1 MATTTTTM
9 TETTAVV
16 SPDTSITKTEKFNS
30 SRLAQ
35 LLNNP
40 SITPDDRAILRAI
53 KSGTRN
59 LCYFDATY
67 KLGKSVKMEAIGRYY
82 PIKGG
87 GQFLSRDVRAALYG
101 EFYHDV
107 DIVNAQP
114 TILTQYCDKNG
125 WKCDALKDYVQ
136 HRDERM
142 KEAQEFMGGD
152 RAEIKQKI
160 NQIIFGGSAD
170 GMPEFCLTL
179 SKELEHI
186 RRNVW
191 EHNKDKFKTLA
202 KKPNFLRSAMAHI
215 LQTEECKC
223 LLAMDRSLSKRG
235 YSLDVL
241 IHDGGLVAKKDD
253 AEIPDDIL
261 RAVEDDIKKT
271 TGYNIRLAVKPMH
284 TTIQFQDEKDEY
296 VAWKTEFEKT
306 HFRLQIP
313 QCYIWLH
320 ERGFE
325 QLCHNQ
331 LHHLESQAKMSDGKP
346 FLAKWL
352 TDETMLTYNR
362 LVFCPKQETPPNCY
376 NIFDKFDNVPLEGDF
391 SAFTELVG
399 LIANHDPI
407 VETYLHNLFARMIQ
421 KPYEKSGIATCLLG
435 PQGVGK
441 SLLMQKVGKIFGH
454 SYYYETSAPEN
465 DVFNQFNSGTE
476 RVIMLFMDEVDFKT
490 NKANA
495 SKLKTLITSEKA
507 TYVKKGHDFVKLDDF
522 RNVFMATNSMLPFIV
537 EDTDRRFCAIEC
549 SDERRGQHEWWAE
562 MVKRLDDQVSAYHHH
577 LLTRDISTFNPRR
590 DRPETQAYRDIKQM
604 TSVPYHAGFFQKVA
618 TEMLTRAEVM
628 ENTEI
633 PTKSWKAKQLHEEM
647 NEFLGEKFE
656 LSPTRLGIDMKK
668 TYDKIGG
675 VDKHVG
681 PLYATYTLD
690 AKKCMEFL
698 KAKGWWVM

>member
-1 MATTTTTM
+1 MIETTTA
-9 TETTAVV
+9 TEMAVVV
-16 SPDTSITKTEKFNS
+16 SPDISITKTEKFNS

-40 SITPDDRAILRAI
+40 STTADDRTILRAI

-59 LCYFDATY
+59 LCYFDVTY

-87 GQFLSRDVRAALYG
+87 GQSLSRDIRAALYG

-142 KEAQEFMGGD
+142 KEAHEFMGGD

-170 GMPEFCLTL
+170 GMPEFCLAL
-179 SKELEHI
+179 HKELSQI
-186 RRNVW
+186 RQNVW
-191 EHNKDKFKTLA
+191 DRNKDKFKSLA
-202 KKPNFLRSAMAHI
+202 KKPNFLRSAMAHV

-261 RAVEDDIKKT
+261 RAVEDDIKKIT
-271 TGYNIRLAVKPMH
+271 DYTIRLAVKPMN

-296 VAWKTEFEKT
+296 LAWKTEFEKT

-313 QCYIWLH
+313 QCFIWLH

-325 QLCHNQ
+325 QLCLNQ
-331 LHHLESQAKMSDGKP
+331 LHHLEGQAKMSDGKP

-362 LVFCPKQETPPNCY
+362 LVFCPKQEPPPNCF
-376 NIFDKFDNVPLEGDF
+376 NIFDRFGNIATEGNF

-399 LIANHDPI
+399 LVSNHDHA
-407 VETYLHNLFARMIQ
+407 VEEFLHNLFAHMVQ
-421 KPYEKSGIATCLLG
+421 KPYQKSGICVCLLG

-441 SLLMQKVGKIFGH
+441 SLLMQKVGKIFGSSH
-454 SYYYETSAPEN
+454 YYETSAPQN
-465 DVFNQFNSGTE
+465 NVFHNFNSGTE
-476 RVIMLFMDEVDFKT
+476 RTIMLFMDEVDFKT

-495 SKLKTLITSEKA
+495 SKLKTLITSEKEIY
-507 TYVKKGHDFVKLDDF
+507 TKKGHDGVELDDF
-522 RNVFMATNSMLPFIV
+522 RNVFMATNGMLPFIV

-549 SDERRGQHEWWAE
+549 SEERRGQHEWWAE
-562 MVKRLDDQVSAYHHH
+562 MVKRLDDQVSAYHHF

-590 DRPETQAYRDIKQM
+590 DRPETEAYRDIKQM
-604 TSVPYHAGFFQKVA
+604 TSIPYHAGFFQKVV
-618 TEMLTRAEVM
+618 TEILCRAELM
-628 ENTEI
+628 ETTEI
-633 PTKSWKAKQLHEEM
+633 PMKSWKAKQLHEEM
-647 NEFLGEKFE
+647 NEFVGEKFE
-656 LSPTRLGIDMKK
+656 LSPTRLGIDMRKV
-668 TYDKIGG
+668 YVGDGG
-675 VDKHVG
+675 VNVEKG
-681 PLYATYTLD
+681 RLYNIYTLN
-690 AKKCMEFL
+690 AEKCMEFL
-698 KAKGWWVM
+698 KEKGWWVE

>member
-1 MATTTTTM
+1 
-9 TETTAVV
+9 VI

-40 SITPDDRAILRAI
+40 STTADDRTILRAI

-59 LCYFDATY
+59 LCYYDVTY

-87 GQFLSRDVRAALYG
+87 GQSLSRDIRAALYG

-142 KEAQEFMGGD
+142 KEAHEFMGGD

-170 GMPEFCLTL
+170 GMPEFCLAL
-179 SKELEHI
+179 HKELSQV
-186 RRNVW
+186 RQNVW
-191 EHNKDKFKTLA
+191 DRNKDKFKSLA
-202 KKPNFLRSAMAHI
+202 KKPNFLRSAMAHV

-261 RAVEDDIKKT
+261 RAVEDDIKKIT
-271 TGYNIRLAVKPMH
+271 DYTIRLAVKPMN

-296 VAWKTEFEKT
+296 IAWKTEFEKT

-313 QCYIWLH
+313 QCFIWLH

-325 QLCHNQ
+325 QLCLNQ
-331 LHHLESQAKMSDGKP
+331 LHHLEGQAKMSDGKP

-362 LVFCPKQETPPNCY
+362 LVFCPKQEPPPNCF
-376 NIFDKFDNVPLEGDF
+376 NIFDRFGNIATEGNF

-399 LIANHDPI
+399 LVSNHDHA
-407 VETYLHNLFARMIQ
+407 VEEFLHNLFAHMVQ
-421 KPYEKSGIATCLLG
+421 KPYQKSGICVCLLG

-441 SLLMQKVGKIFGH
+441 SLLMQKVGKIFGSSH
-454 SYYYETSAPEN
+454 YYETSAPQN
-465 DVFNQFNSGTE
+465 NVFHNFNSGTE
-476 RVIMLFMDEVDFKT
+476 RTIMLFMDEVDFKT

-495 SKLKTLITSEKA
+495 SKLKTLITSEKEIY
-507 TYVKKGHDFVKLDDF
+507 TKKGHDGVELDDF
-522 RNVFMATNSMLPFIV
+522 RNVFMATNGMLPFIV

-549 SDERRGQHEWWAE
+549 SEERRGQHEWWAE
-562 MVKRLDDQVSAYHHH
+562 MVKRLDDQVSAYHHF

-590 DRPETQAYRDIKQM
+590 DRPETEAYRDIKQM
-604 TSVPYHAGFFQKVA
+604 TSIPYHAGFFQKVA
-618 TEMLTRAEVM
+618 TEILMRAEAM
-628 ENTEI
+628 ETTEI
-633 PTKSWKAKQLHEEM
+633 PIKSWKAKQLHEEM
-647 NEFLGEKFE
+647 NEFVGEKFE
-656 LSPTRLGIDMKK
+656 LSPTRLGIDMRKV
-668 TYDKIGG
+668 YVGDGG
-675 VDKHVG
+675 VNVEKG
-681 PLYATYTLD
+681 RLYNIYTLN
-690 AKKCMEFL
+690 AEKCMEFL
-698 KAKGWWVM
+698 KEKGWWVE

>member
-1 MATTTTTM
+1 MIETTTA
-9 TETTAVV
+9 TEMAVVV
-16 SPDTSITKTEKFNS
+16 SPDISITKTEKFNS

-59 LCYFDATY
+59 LCYFDVTY

-87 GQFLSRDVRAALYG
+87 GQSLSRDIRAALYG

-142 KEAQEFMGGD
+142 KEAHEFMGGD

-170 GMPEFCLTL
+170 GMPEFCLAL
-179 SKELEHI
+179 HKELSQI
-186 RRNVW
+186 RQNVW
-191 EHNKDKFKTLA
+191 DRNKDKFKSLA
-202 KKPNFLRSAMAHI
+202 KKPNFLRSAMAHV

-241 IHDGGLVAKKDD
+241 IHDGGLVARKDD

-261 RAVEDDIKKT
+261 RAVEDDIKKIT
-271 TGYNIRLAVKPMH
+271 DYTIRLAVKPMH

-296 VAWKTEFEKT
+296 LAWKTEFEKT

-313 QCYIWLH
+313 QCFIWLH

-325 QLCHNQ
+325 QLCLNQ
-331 LHHLESQAKMSDGKP
+331 LHHLEGQAKMSDGKT

-362 LVFCPKQETPPNCY
+362 LVFCPKQEPPPNCF
-376 NIFDKFDNVPLEGDF
+376 NIFDRFGNIAAEGDF

-399 LIANHDPI
+399 LVSNHDSA
-407 VETYLHNLFARMIQ
+407 VEEFLHNLFAHMVQ
-421 KPYEKSGIATCLLG
+421 KPYQKSGICVCLLG

-441 SLLMQKVGKIFGH
+441 SLLMQKVGKIFGSSH
-454 SYYYETSAPEN
+454 YYETSAPQN
-465 DVFNQFNSGTE
+465 NVFHNFNSGTE
-476 RVIMLFMDEVDFKT
+476 RTIMLFMDEVDFKT

-495 SKLKTLITSEKA
+495 SKLKTLITSEKEIY
-507 TYVKKGHDFVKLDDF
+507 TKKGHDGVELDDF
-522 RNVFMATNSMLPFIV
+522 RNVFMATNGMLPFIV

-549 SDERRGQHEWWAE
+549 SEERRGQHEWWAE
-562 MVKRLDDQVSAYHHH
+562 MVKRLDDQVSAYHHF

-590 DRPETQAYRDIKQM
+590 DRPETEAYRDIKQM
-604 TSVPYHAGFFQKVA
+604 TSIPYHAGFFQKVA
-618 TEMLTRAEVM
+618 TEMLCRAELM
-628 ENTEI
+628 ETTEI
-633 PTKSWKAKQLHEEM
+633 PMKSWKAKQLHEEM

-656 LSPTRLGIDMKK
+656 LSPTRLGIDMRKI
-668 TYDKIGG
+668 YDKVGG

-681 PLYATYTLD
+681 MLYATYTLN
-690 AKKCMEFL
+690 AEKCMEFL
-698 KAKGWWVM
+698 KEKGWWVE

>member
-1 MATTTTTM
+1 MAV
-9 TETTAVV
+9 VV
-16 SPDTSITKTEKFNS
+16 SPDISITKTEKFNS

-40 SITPDDRAILRAI
+40 STTADDRTILRAI

-59 LCYFDATY
+59 LCYFDVTY

-87 GQFLSRDVRAALYG
+87 GQSLSRDIRAALYG

-142 KEAQEFMGGD
+142 KEAHEFMGGD

-170 GMPEFCLTL
+170 GMPEFCLAL
-179 SKELEHI
+179 HKELSQI
-186 RRNVW
+186 RQNVW
-191 EHNKDKFKTLA
+191 DRNKDKFKSLA
-202 KKPNFLRSAMAHI
+202 KKPNFLRSAMAHV

-261 RAVEDDIKKT
+261 RAVEDDIKKIT
-271 TGYNIRLAVKPMH
+271 DYTIRLAVKPMN

-296 VAWKTEFEKT
+296 LAWKTEFEKT

-313 QCYIWLH
+313 QCFIWLH

-325 QLCHNQ
+325 QLCLNQ
-331 LHHLESQAKMSDGKP
+331 LHHLEGQAKMSDGKP

-362 LVFCPKQETPPNCY
+362 LVFCPKQEPPPNCF
-376 NIFDKFDNVPLEGDF
+376 NIFDRFGNIATEGNF

-399 LIANHDPI
+399 LVSNHDHA
-407 VETYLHNLFARMIQ
+407 VEEFLHNLFAHMVQ
-421 KPYEKSGIATCLLG
+421 KPYQKSGICVCLLG

-441 SLLMQKVGKIFGH
+441 SLLMQKVGKIFGSSH
-454 SYYYETSAPEN
+454 YYETSAPQN
-465 DVFNQFNSGTE
+465 NVFHNFNSGTE
-476 RVIMLFMDEVDFKT
+476 RTIMLFMDEVDFKT

-495 SKLKTLITSEKA
+495 SKLKTLITSEKEIY
-507 TYVKKGHDFVKLDDF
+507 TKKGHDGVELDDF
-522 RNVFMATNSMLPFIV
+522 RNVFMATNGMLPFIV

-549 SDERRGQHEWWAE
+549 SEERRGQHEWWAE
-562 MVKRLDDQVSAYHHH
+562 MVKRLDDQVSAYHHF

-590 DRPETQAYRDIKQM
+590 DRPETEAYRDIKQM
-604 TSVPYHAGFFQKVA
+604 TSIPYHAGFFQKVV
-618 TEMLTRAEVM
+618 TEILCRAELM
-628 ENTEI
+628 ETTEI
-633 PTKSWKAKQLHEEM
+633 PMKSWKAKQLHEEM
-647 NEFLGEKFE
+647 NEFVGEKFE
-656 LSPTRLGIDMKK
+656 LSPTRLGIDMRKV
-668 TYDKIGG
+668 YVGDGG
-675 VDKHVG
+675 VNVEKG
-681 PLYATYTLD
+681 RLYNIYTLN
-690 AKKCMEFL
+690 AEKCMEFL
-698 KAKGWWVM
+698 KEKGWWVE

>member
-1 MATTTTTM
+1 MIETTTA
-9 TETTAVV
+9 TEMTAVI

-59 LCYFDATY
+59 LCYFDVTY

-87 GQFLSRDVRAALYG
+87 GQSLSRDIRASLYG

-142 KEAQEFMGGD
+142 REAHEFMGGD
-152 RAEIKQKI
+152 RTEIKQKI

-170 GMPEFCLTL
+170 GMPEFCLAL
-179 SKELEHI
+179 HKELSQI
-186 RRNVW
+186 RQNVW
-191 EHNKDKFKTLA
+191 DRNKDKFKSLA
-202 KKPNFLRSAMAHI
+202 KKPNFLRSAMAHV

-241 IHDGGLVAKKDD
+241 IHDGGLVARKDD

-261 RAVEDDIKKT
+261 RAVEDDIKKIT
-271 TGYNIRLAVKPMH
+271 DYTIRLAVKPMH

-296 VAWKTEFEKT
+296 LAWKTEFEKT

-313 QCYIWLH
+313 QCFIWLH

-325 QLCHNQ
+325 QLCLNQ
-331 LHHLESQAKMSDGKP
+331 LHHLEGQAKMSDGKP

-362 LVFCPKQETPPNCY
+362 LVFCPKQEPPPNCF
-376 NIFDKFDNVPLEGDF
+376 NIFDRFGNIAAEGNF

-399 LIANHDPI
+399 LVSNHDHA
-407 VETYLHNLFARMIQ
+407 VEEFLHNLFAHMVQ
-421 KPYEKSGIATCLLG
+421 KPYQKSGICVCLLG

-441 SLLMQKVGKIFGH
+441 SLLMQKVGKIFGSSH
-454 SYYYETSAPEN
+454 YYETSAPQN
-465 DVFNQFNSGTE
+465 NVFHNFNSGTE
-476 RVIMLFMDEVDFKT
+476 RTIMLFMDEVDFKT

-495 SKLKTLITSEKA
+495 SKLKTLITSEKEIY
-507 TYVKKGHDFVKLDDF
+507 TKKGHDGVELDDF
-522 RNVFMATNSMLPFIV
+522 RNVFMATNGMLPFIV

-549 SDERRGQHEWWAE
+549 SEERRGQHEWWAE
-562 MVKRLDDQVSAYHHH
+562 MVKRLDDQVSAYHHF

-590 DRPETQAYRDIKQM
+590 DRPETEAYRDIKQM
-604 TSVPYHAGFFQKVA
+604 TSIPYHAGFFQKVA
-618 TEMLTRAEVM
+618 TEMLCRAELM
-628 ENTEI
+628 ETTEI
-633 PTKSWKAKQLHEEM
+633 PIKTWKAKQLHEEM
-647 NEFLGEKFE
+647 NEFLGEKFD
-656 LSPTRLGIDMKK
+656 LSPTRLGIDMRKI
-668 TYDKIGG
+668 YDKVGG

-681 PLYATYTLD
+681 MLYATYTLN
-690 AKKCMEFL
+690 AEKCMEFL
-698 KAKGWWVM
+698 KEKGWWVE

>member
-1 MATTTTTM
+1 M

-40 SITPDDRAILRAI
+40 NITPDDRTKLRAI

-59 LCYFDATY
+59 LCYFDTTY
-67 KLGKSVKMEAIGRYY
+67 KLGKSVKMETIGRYY

-87 GQFLSRDVRAALYG
+87 GQGLSRDVRAALYG

-114 TILTQYCDKNG
+114 TILAQYCDKKG
-125 WKCDALKDYVQ
+125 LKCEALTDYVQ

-142 KEAQEFMGGD
+142 KEAHEFMGGD

-160 NQIIFGGSAD
+160 NQILFGGSTN
-170 GMPEFCLTL
+170 GMPEFFAEKLNN
-179 SKELEHI
+179 ELRTI
-186 RRNVW
+186 RQNIW
-191 EHNKDKFKTLA
+191 DLNKDKFKALTKL
-202 KKPNFLRSAMAHI
+202 PNFRNSAMAHI

-253 AEIPDDIL
+253 AEIPEEIL
-261 RAVEDDIKKT
+261 RAVEDDIKTT
-271 TGYNIRLAVKPMH
+271 TGYAVRLAVKPMH

-296 VAWKTEFEKT
+296 MAWKTEFEKT

-320 ERGFE
+320 EQGYE

-352 TDETMLTYNR
+352 TDENMLTYKK
-362 LVFCPKQETPPNCY
+362 LAFCPKQEAPPNCY

-421 KPYEKSGIATCLLG
+421 KPYEKSGICVCLLG

-441 SLLMQKVGKIFGH
+441 SLLMQKIGKIFGH

-618 TEMLTRAEVM
+618 TEMLTRAEVIQS
-628 ENTEI
+628 TEI

-668 TYDKIGG
+668 TYDKVGG

-681 PLYATYTLD
+681 QLYATYTLD

>member
-1 MATTTTTM
+1 MIETTTA
-9 TETTAVV
+9 TETTAVI
-16 SPDTSITKTEKFNS
+16 SPDTSITKTEKFNA

-40 SITPDDRAILRAI
+40 SITSDDRAILRAI

-59 LCYFDATY
+59 LCYYDVTY

-87 GQFLSRDVRAALYG
+87 GQFLSRDIRAALYG

-142 KEAQEFMGGD
+142 KEAHEFMGGD

-170 GMPEFCLTL
+170 GMPEFCLNL
-179 SKELEHI
+179 HKELSQV
-186 RRNVW
+186 RQNVW
-191 EHNKDKFKTLA
+191 DRNKEKFKSLA
-202 KKPNFLRSAMAHI
+202 KKPNFLRSAMAHV

-241 IHDGGLVAKKDD
+241 IHDGGLVARKDD
-253 AEIPDDIL
+253 AEIPEDIL

-271 TGYNIRLAVKPMH
+271 TDYTIRLAVKPMH

-296 VAWKTEFEKT
+296 IAWKTEFEKT

-313 QCYIWLH
+313 QCFIWLH

-325 QLCHNQ
+325 QLCLNQ
-331 LHHLESQAKMSDGKP
+331 LHHLEGQAKMSDGKT

-362 LVFCPKQETPPNCY
+362 LVFCPKQEAPPNCF
-376 NIFDKFDNVPLEGDF
+376 NIFDRFGNIAAEGNF

-399 LIANHDPI
+399 LVANHDHA
-407 VETYLHNLFARMIQ
+407 VEEFLHNLFAHMVQ
-421 KPYEKSGIATCLLG
+421 KPYQKSGICVCLLG

-441 SLLMQKVGKIFGH
+441 SLLMQKVGKIFGSSH
-454 SYYYETSAPEN
+454 YYETSAPQN
-465 DVFNQFNSGTE
+465 NVFHNFNSGTE
-476 RVIMLFMDEVDFKT
+476 RTIMLFMDEVDFKT

-495 SKLKTLITSEKA
+495 SKLKTLITSEKEIY
-507 TYVKKGHDFVKLDDF
+507 TKKGHDGVELDDF
-522 RNVFMATNSMLPFIV
+522 RNVFMATNGLLPFIV
-537 EDTDRRFCAIEC
+537 EDTDRRFCAIKC
-549 SDERRGQHEWWAE
+549 SDERRGQHEWWGE
-562 MVKRLDDQVSAYHHH
+562 MVKRLDDQVSAYHHF

-590 DRPETQAYRDIKQM
+590 DRPETEAYRDIKQM
-604 TSVPYHAGFFQKVA
+604 TSIPYHAGFFQKVA
-618 TEMLTRAEVM
+618 TEILMRAEAM
-628 ENTEI
+628 ETTEI

-647 NEFLGEKFE
+647 NEFVGEKFE
-656 LSPTRLGIDMKK
+656 LSPTRLGIDMR
-668 TYDKIGG
+668 TIYEGDGG

-681 PLYATYTLD
+681 KLYNSYTLD
-690 AKKCMEFL
+690 AEKCMEFL
-698 KAKGWWVM
+698 KARDWWVM